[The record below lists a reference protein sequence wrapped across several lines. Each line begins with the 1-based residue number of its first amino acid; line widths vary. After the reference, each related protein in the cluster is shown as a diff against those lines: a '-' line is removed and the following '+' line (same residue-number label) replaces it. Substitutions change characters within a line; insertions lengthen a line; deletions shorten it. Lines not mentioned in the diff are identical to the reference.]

1 MKRSIIVAAL
11 VAAVV
16 GTAAFTNGVENK
28 TNMNP
33 GYLRNPSRN
42 AETKRPEAVFYN
54 IAGTGF
60 LEDGLYFDAGNQ
72 FVFKKYTNSFP
83 KGTLGYPN
91 GKDFSDT
98 TTVWLYPN
106 ADIVYKRGP
115 FAVFGNFGIYA
126 GGGKLS
132 YNDGTTVTAGALAK
146 ANPLF
151 AAAARN
157 HSVEISSM
165 TYGEQIGFTYCL
177 KNFISFSGAL
187 RLLQATQSMEL
198 KSDDATFVGVNHGNK
213 ISYDASA
220 FGVGGV
226 FGINVRPIP
235 ALTLSTQFQLHSDMK
250 YEVKNLKGNIP
261 TLASSTLPIKNGDTF
276 HTDLP
281 AALNMGAGYQVLK
294 PLYVSASFNYYFN
307 SFAQLNSV
315 LGKSDYKDSW
325 ELATGADYD
334 INDKV
339 TASLGLSYGNQG
351 TKKTVNSAFSP
362 ILDSLAIGTGV
373 EYRPIDNLT
382 LTLGLMYIQYFK
394 QDYYIPVPALGKEIE
409 TKLNKQIFMTSIG
422 ATYRLPI

>member
-11 VAAVV
+11 VAVLA
-16 GTAAFTNGVENK
+16 GAAAFADGVENK

-42 AETKRPEAVFYN
+42 AEAKRPEAVFYN

-60 LEDGLYFDAGNQ
+60 LEDGLYFDTGNQ

-83 KGTLGYPN
+83 KGAMPLYPN
-91 GKDFSDT
+91 GKDFSDKT
-98 TTVWLYPN
+98 AAWFYPN
-106 ADIVYKRGP
+106 ADIVYKHGP
-115 FAVFGNFGIYA
+115 FTVFGNFGIYA

-132 YNDGTTVTAGALAK
+132 YKDGTTATAAALATHF
-146 ANPLF
+146 PSS
-151 AAAARN
+151 ARN
-157 HSVEISSM
+157 HSVELSSM
-165 TYGEQIGFTYCL
+165 TYGEQVGFTYCL

-198 KSDDATFVGVNHGNK
+198 KSDDATFVGVNQGNK

-226 FGINVRPIP
+226 FGINVRPFP

-250 YEVKNLKGNIP
+250 YEVKNAKGM
-261 TLASSTLPIKNGDTF
+261 LSSNLGIVDGETF

-315 LGKSDYKDSW
+315 LGKSDYSDSW
-325 ELATGADYD
+325 ELAAGADYD

-339 TASLGLSYGNQG
+339 TASLGLSYGNRG
-351 TKKTVNSAFSP
+351 IKKTVNNTFNP
-362 ILDSLAIGTGV
+362 VLDSLVIGTGV

-394 QDYYIPVPALGKEIE
+394 QDYYIGGGAVE
-409 TKLNKQIFMTSIG
+409 TKLNKQVFMTSIG
-422 ATYRLPI
+422 AAYRLPI

>member
-1 MKRSIIVAAL
+1 MGGNMKRLTIVAAL
-11 VAAVV
+11 IAALA
-16 GTAAFTNGVENK
+16 GAAAFADGVENK

-60 LEDGLYFDAGNQ
+60 LEDGLYFDTGNQ

-83 KGTLGYPN
+83 KGAIPLYPN
-91 GKDFSDT
+91 GKDFSDKT
-98 TTVWLYPN
+98 AVWLYPN
-106 ADIVYKRGP
+106 ADIVYKHGP

-132 YNDGTTVTAGALAK
+132 YKDGTTATAAALATHF
-146 ANPLF
+146 PSS
-151 AAAARN
+151 ARN
-157 HSVEISSM
+157 HSVELSSM
-165 TYGEQIGFTYCL
+165 TYGEQVGFTYCL

-198 KSDDATFVGVNHGNK
+198 KSDDATFVGVNQGNK

-226 FGINVRPIP
+226 FGINVRPFP

-250 YEVKNLKGNIP
+250 YEVKNAKGM
-261 TLASSTLPIKNGDTF
+261 LSSNLGIVDGETF

-315 LGKSDYKDSW
+315 LGKSDYSDSW
-325 ELATGADYD
+325 ELAAGADYD

-339 TASLGLSYGNQG
+339 TASLGLSYGNRG
-351 TKKTVNSAFSP
+351 IKKTVNNTFNP
-362 ILDSLAIGTGV
+362 VLDSLVIGTGV

-394 QDYYIPVPALGKEIE
+394 QDYYIGGGAVE
-409 TKLNKQIFMTSIG
+409 TKLNKQVFMTSIG
-422 ATYRLPI
+422 AAYRLPI

>member
-16 GTAAFTNGVENK
+16 GAAAFANGVENK

-72 FVFKKYTNSFP
+72 FVFKKYTNSFLENAVP
-83 KGTLGYPN
+83 PDIVDK
-91 GKDFSDT
+91 KDFSDKT
-98 TTVWLYPN
+98 AVWLYPN
-106 ADIVYKRGP
+106 ADIVYKHGP

-132 YNDGTTVTAGALAK
+132 YKDGTTVTSIPLLALPGSQPK
-146 ANPLF
+146 D
-151 AAAARN
+151 
-157 HSVEISSM
+157 HSLDISSM

-187 RLLQATQSMEL
+187 RLLQATQTMEL
-198 KSDDATFVGVNHGNK
+198 KSNDSDFITYNGGDT

-261 TLASSTLPIKNGDTF
+261 TLPASTLPIKNGDTF

-351 TKKTVNSAFSP
+351 TKKAVNSAFSP
-362 ILDSLAIGTGV
+362 VLDSLAIGTGV

-382 LTLGLMYIQYFK
+382 LTLGLLYIQYFK
-394 QDYYIPVPALGKEIE
+394 QDYYIGNGAVKTE
-409 TKLNKQIFMTSIG
+409 LNKQIFMTSIG

>member
-11 VAAVV
+11 VAALA
-16 GTAAFTNGVENK
+16 GAAAFADGVENK

-60 LEDGLYFDAGNQ
+60 LEDGLYFDTGNQ

-83 KGTLGYPN
+83 KGAIPLYPN
-91 GKDFSDT
+91 GKDFSDKT
-98 TTVWLYPN
+98 AAWFYPN
-106 ADIVYKRGP
+106 ADIVYKHGP

-132 YNDGTTVTAGALAK
+132 YKDGTTATAAALATHF
-146 ANPLF
+146 PSS
-151 AAAARN
+151 ARN
-157 HSVEISSM
+157 HSVELSSM
-165 TYGEQIGFTYCL
+165 TYGEQVGFTYCL

-198 KSDDATFVGVNHGNK
+198 KSDDATFVGVNQGNK

-226 FGINVRPIP
+226 FGINVRPFP

-250 YEVKNLKGNIP
+250 YEVKNAKGM
-261 TLASSTLPIKNGDTF
+261 LSSNLGIVDGETF

-315 LGKSDYKDSW
+315 LGKSDYSDSW
-325 ELATGADYD
+325 ELAAGADYD

-339 TASLGLSYGNQG
+339 TASLGLSYGNRG
-351 TKKTVNSAFSP
+351 IKKTVNNTFNP
-362 ILDSLAIGTGV
+362 VLDSLVIGTGV

-394 QDYYIPVPALGKEIE
+394 QDYYIGGGAVE
-409 TKLNKQIFMTSIG
+409 TKLNKQVFMTSIG
-422 ATYRLPI
+422 AAYRLPI

>member
-11 VAAVV
+11 VAALA
-16 GTAAFTNGVENK
+16 GAAAFADGVENK

-42 AETKRPEAVFYN
+42 AEAKRPEAVFYN

-60 LEDGLYFDAGNQ
+60 LEDGLYFDTGNQ

-83 KGTLGYPN
+83 KGAIPLYPN
-91 GKDFSDT
+91 GKDFSDKT
-98 TTVWLYPN
+98 AVWLYPN
-106 ADIVYKRGP
+106 ADIVYKHGP

-132 YNDGTTVTAGALAK
+132 YKDGTTATAAALATHF
-146 ANPLF
+146 PSS
-151 AAAARN
+151 ARN
-157 HSVEISSM
+157 HSVELSSM
-165 TYGEQIGFTYCL
+165 TYGEQVGFTYCL

-198 KSDDATFVGVNHGNK
+198 KSDDATFVGVNQGNK

-226 FGINVRPIP
+226 FGINVRPFP

-250 YEVKNLKGNIP
+250 YEVKNAKGM
-261 TLASSTLPIKNGDTF
+261 LSSNLGIVDGETF

-315 LGKSDYKDSW
+315 LDTSDYSDSW
-325 ELATGADYD
+325 ELAAGADYD

-339 TASLGLSYGNQG
+339 TASLGLSYGNRG
-351 TKKTVNSAFSP
+351 IKKTVNNTFNSV
-362 ILDSLAIGTGV
+362 LDSLVIGTGV

-394 QDYYIPVPALGKEIE
+394 QDYSIIE
-409 TKLNKQIFMTSIG
+409 LNKQLFMTSIG

>member
-1 MKRSIIVAAL
+1 MKKSIIVAAL
-11 VAAVV
+11 VAALA
-16 GTAAFTNGVENK
+16 GAAAFADGVENK

-42 AETKRPEAVFYN
+42 AEAKRPEAVFYN

-60 LEDGLYFDAGNQ
+60 LEDGLYFDTGNQ

-83 KGTLGYPN
+83 KGAIPLYPN
-91 GKDFSDT
+91 GKDFSDKT
-98 TTVWLYPN
+98 AVWLYPN
-106 ADIVYKRGP
+106 ADIVYKHGP

-132 YNDGTTVTAGALAK
+132 CKDGTTATAAALATHF
-146 ANPLF
+146 PSS
-151 AAAARN
+151 ARN
-157 HSVEISSM
+157 HSVELSSM
-165 TYGEQIGFTYCL
+165 TYGEQVGFTYCL

-198 KSDDATFVGVNHGNK
+198 KSDDATFVGVNQGNK

-226 FGINVRPIP
+226 FGINVRPFP

-250 YEVKNLKGNIP
+250 YEVKNAKGM
-261 TLASSTLPIKNGDTF
+261 LSSNLGIVDGETF

-315 LGKSDYKDSW
+315 LEKSDYKDSW

-351 TKKTVNSAFSP
+351 TKKAVNSTFSP
-362 ILDSLAIGTGV
+362 VLDSLAIGTGV

-382 LTLGLMYIQYFK
+382 LTLGLLYIQYFK
-394 QDYYIPVPALGKEIE
+394 QDYYIGGGAVKTE
-409 TKLNKQIFMTSIG
+409 LNKQIFMTSIG

>member
-1 MKRSIIVAAL
+1 MKKSIIVAAL
-11 VAAVV
+11 VAVLA
-16 GTAAFTNGVENK
+16 GAAAFADGVENK

-42 AETKRPEAVFYN
+42 AEAKRPEAVFYN

-60 LEDGLYFDAGNQ
+60 LEDGLYFDTGNQ

-83 KGTLGYPN
+83 KGAIPLYPN
-91 GKDFSDT
+91 GKDFSDKT
-98 TTVWLYPN
+98 AVWLYPN
-106 ADIVYKRGP
+106 ADIVYKHGP

-132 YNDGTTVTAGALAK
+132 YKDGTTATAAALATHF
-146 ANPLF
+146 PSS
-151 AAAARN
+151 ARN
-157 HSVEISSM
+157 HSVELSSM
-165 TYGEQIGFTYCL
+165 TYGEQVGFTYCL

-198 KSDDATFVGVNHGNK
+198 KSDDATFVGVNQGNK

-226 FGINVRPIP
+226 FGINVRPFP

-250 YEVKNLKGNIP
+250 YEVKNAKGM
-261 TLASSTLPIKNGDTF
+261 LSSNLGIVDGETF

-315 LGKSDYKDSW
+315 LGKSDYSDSW
-325 ELATGADYD
+325 ELAAGADYD

-339 TASLGLSYGNQG
+339 TASLGLSYGNRG
-351 TKKTVNSAFSP
+351 IKKTVNNTFNP
-362 ILDSLAIGTGV
+362 VLDSLVIGTGV

-394 QDYYIPVPALGKEIE
+394 QDYYIGGGAVE
-409 TKLNKQIFMTSIG
+409 TKLNKQVFMTSIG
-422 ATYRLPI
+422 AAYRLPI

>member
-11 VAAVV
+11 VAALA
-16 GTAAFTNGVENK
+16 GAAAFADGVENK

-42 AETKRPEAVFYN
+42 AEAKRSEAVFYN

-60 LEDGLYFDAGNQ
+60 LEDGLYFDTGNQ

-83 KGTLGYPN
+83 KGAIPLYPN
-91 GKDFSDT
+91 GKDFSDKT
-98 TTVWLYPN
+98 AAWFYPN
-106 ADIVYKRGP
+106 ADIVYKHGP

-132 YNDGTTVTAGALAK
+132 YKDGTTATAAALATHF
-146 ANPLF
+146 PSS
-151 AAAARN
+151 ARN
-157 HSVEISSM
+157 HSVELSSM
-165 TYGEQIGFTYCL
+165 TYGEQVGFTYCL

-226 FGINVRPIP
+226 FGINVRPFP

-250 YEVKNLKGNIP
+250 YEVKNAKGM
-261 TLASSTLPIKNGDTF
+261 LSSNLGIVDGETF

-315 LGKSDYKDSW
+315 LGKSDYSDSW
-325 ELATGADYD
+325 ELAAGADYD

-339 TASLGLSYGNQG
+339 TASLGLSYGNRG
-351 TKKTVNSAFSP
+351 IKKTVNNTFNP
-362 ILDSLAIGTGV
+362 VLDSFVIGTGV

-394 QDYYIPVPALGKEIE
+394 QDYYIGGGAVE
-409 TKLNKQIFMTSIG
+409 TKLNKQVFMTSIG
-422 ATYRLPI
+422 AAYRLPI

>member
-11 VAAVV
+11 VAALA
-16 GTAAFTNGVENK
+16 GAAAFADGVENK

-42 AETKRPEAVFYN
+42 AEAKRPEAVFYN

-60 LEDGLYFDAGNQ
+60 LEDGLYFDTGNQ

-83 KGTLGYPN
+83 KGAIPLYSN
-91 GKDFSDT
+91 GKDFSDKT
-98 TTVWLYPN
+98 AVWLYPN
-106 ADIVYKRGP
+106 ADIVYKHGP

-132 YNDGTTVTAGALAK
+132 YKDGTTATAAALATHF
-146 ANPLF
+146 PSS
-151 AAAARN
+151 ARN
-157 HSVEISSM
+157 HSVELSSM
-165 TYGEQIGFTYCL
+165 TYGEQVGFTYCL

-198 KSDDATFVGVNHGNK
+198 KSDDATFVGVNQGNK

-226 FGINVRPIP
+226 FGINVRPFP

-250 YEVKNLKGNIP
+250 YEVKNAKGM
-261 TLASSTLPIKNGDTF
+261 LSSNLGIVDGETF

-315 LGKSDYKDSW
+315 LGKSDYSDSW

-339 TASLGLSYGNQG
+339 TASLGLSYGNRG
-351 TKKTVNSAFSP
+351 TKDTVNSALSP
-362 ILDSLAIGTGV
+362 VLDSLVIGTGV

-394 QDYYIPVPALGKEIE
+394 QDYYIGGGAVE
-409 TKLNKQIFMTSIG
+409 TKLNKQVFMTSIG
-422 ATYRLPI
+422 AAYRLPI

>member
-1 MKRSIIVAAL
+1 MKKSIIVAAL
-11 VAAVV
+11 VAVLA
-16 GTAAFTNGVENK
+16 GAAAFADGVENK

-42 AETKRPEAVFYN
+42 AEAKRPEAVFYN

-60 LEDGLYFDAGNQ
+60 LEDGLYFDTGNQ

-83 KGTLGYPN
+83 KGAMPLYPN
-91 GKDFSDT
+91 GKDFSDKT
-98 TTVWLYPN
+98 AVWLYPN
-106 ADIVYKRGP
+106 ADIVYKHGP

-132 YNDGTTVTAGALAK
+132 YKDGTTATAAALATHF
-146 ANPLF
+146 PSS
-151 AAAARN
+151 ARN
-157 HSVEISSM
+157 HSVELSSM
-165 TYGEQIGFTYCL
+165 TYGEQVGFTYCL

-198 KSDDATFVGVNHGNK
+198 KSDDATFVGVNQGNK

-226 FGINVRPIP
+226 FGINVRPFP

-250 YEVKNLKGNIP
+250 YEVKNAKGM
-261 TLASSTLPIKNGDTF
+261 LSSNLGIVDGETF

-315 LGKSDYKDSW
+315 LDTSDYSDSW
-325 ELATGADYD
+325 ELAAGADYD

-339 TASLGLSYGNQG
+339 TASLGLSYGNRG
-351 TKKTVNSAFSP
+351 TKKTVNNTFNP
-362 ILDSLAIGTGV
+362 VLDSLVIGTGV

-382 LTLGLMYIQYFK
+382 LTLGLMFIQYFK
-394 QDYYIPVPALGKEIE
+394 QDYHISVPALGRTVE
-409 TKLNKQIFMTSIG
+409 TKLNKQVFMTSIG
-422 ATYRLPI
+422 AAYRLPI

>member
-1 MKRSIIVAAL
+1 MGGNMKRLTIIAAL
-11 VAAVV
+11 IAALA
-16 GTAAFTNGVENK
+16 GAAAFADGVENK

-60 LEDGLYFDAGNQ
+60 LEDGLYFDTGNQ

-83 KGTLGYPN
+83 KGAIPLYPN
-91 GKDFSDT
+91 GKDFSDKT
-98 TTVWLYPN
+98 AVWLYPN
-106 ADIVYKRGP
+106 ADIVYKHGP

-132 YNDGTTVTAGALAK
+132 YKDGTTATAAALATHF
-146 ANPLF
+146 PSS
-151 AAAARN
+151 ARN
-157 HSVEISSM
+157 HSVELSSM
-165 TYGEQIGFTYCL
+165 TYGEQVGFTYCL

-198 KSDDATFVGVNHGNK
+198 KSDDATFVGVNQGNK

-226 FGINVRPIP
+226 FGINVRPFP

-250 YEVKNLKGNIP
+250 YEVKNAKGM
-261 TLASSTLPIKNGDTF
+261 LSSNLGIVDGETF

-315 LGKSDYKDSW
+315 LDTSDYSDSW
-325 ELATGADYD
+325 ELAAGADYD

-339 TASLGLSYGNQG
+339 TASLGLSYGNRG
-351 TKKTVNSAFSP
+351 IKKTVNNTFNSV
-362 ILDSLAIGTGV
+362 LDSLVIGTGV

-394 QDYYIPVPALGKEIE
+394 QDYYIGGGAVE
-409 TKLNKQIFMTSIG
+409 TKLNKQVFMTSIG
-422 ATYRLPI
+422 AAYRLPI

>member
-11 VAAVV
+11 VAVLA
-16 GTAAFTNGVENK
+16 GAAAFADGVENK

-42 AETKRPEAVFYN
+42 AEAKRPEAVFYN

-60 LEDGLYFDAGNQ
+60 LEDGLYFDTGNQ

-83 KGTLGYPN
+83 KGAIPLYPN
-91 GKDFSDT
+91 GKDFSDKT
-98 TTVWLYPN
+98 AVWLYPN
-106 ADIVYKRGP
+106 ADIVYKHGP

-132 YNDGTTVTAGALAK
+132 YKDGTTATAAALATHF
-146 ANPLF
+146 PSS
-151 AAAARN
+151 ARN
-157 HSVEISSM
+157 HSVELSSM
-165 TYGEQIGFTYCL
+165 TYGEQVGFTYCL

-198 KSDDATFVGVNHGNK
+198 KSDDATFVGVNQGNK

-226 FGINVRPIP
+226 FGINVRPFP

-250 YEVKNLKGNIP
+250 YEVKNAKGM
-261 TLASSTLPIKNGDTF
+261 LSSNLGIVDGETF

-315 LGKSDYKDSW
+315 LDKSDYSDSW
-325 ELATGADYD
+325 ELAAGADYD

-339 TASLGLSYGNQG
+339 TASLGLSYGNRG
-351 TKKTVNSAFSP
+351 IKKTVNDTFNP
-362 ILDSLAIGTGV
+362 VLDSFVIGTGV

-394 QDYYIPVPALGKEIE
+394 QDYYIGGGAVE
-409 TKLNKQIFMTSIG
+409 TKLNKQVFMTSIG
-422 ATYRLPI
+422 AAYRLPI

>member
-11 VAAVV
+11 VAVLA
-16 GTAAFTNGVENK
+16 GAAAFADGVENK

-42 AETKRPEAVFYN
+42 AEAKRPEAVFYN

-60 LEDGLYFDAGNQ
+60 LEDGLYFDTGNQ

-83 KGTLGYPN
+83 KGAIPLYPN
-91 GKDFSDT
+91 GKDFSDKT
-98 TTVWLYPN
+98 AVWLYPN
-106 ADIVYKRGP
+106 ADIVYKHGP

-132 YNDGTTVTAGALAK
+132 YKDGTTATAAALATHF
-146 ANPLF
+146 PSS
-151 AAAARN
+151 ARN
-157 HSVEISSM
+157 HSVELSSV
-165 TYGEQIGFTYCL
+165 TYGEQVGFTYCL

-226 FGINVRPIP
+226 FGINVRPFP

-250 YEVKNLKGNIP
+250 YEVKNAKGMLGSNLGIVD
-261 TLASSTLPIKNGDTF
+261 GETF

-315 LGKSDYKDSW
+315 FGKSDYSDSW
-325 ELATGADYD
+325 ELAAGADYD

-339 TASLGLSYGNQG
+339 TASLGLSYGNRG
-351 TKKTVNSAFSP
+351 IKKTVNNTFNP
-362 ILDSLAIGTGV
+362 VLDSLVIGTGV

-394 QDYYIPVPALGKEIE
+394 QDYYIGGGAVE
-409 TKLNKQIFMTSIG
+409 TKLNKQVFITSIG
-422 ATYRLPI
+422 AAYRLPI

>member
-11 VAAVV
+11 VAALA
-16 GTAAFTNGVENK
+16 GAAAFADGVENK

-42 AETKRPEAVFYN
+42 AEAKRPEAVFYN

-60 LEDGLYFDAGNQ
+60 LEDGLYFDTGNQ

-83 KGTLGYPN
+83 KGAIPLYPN
-91 GKDFSDT
+91 GKDFSDKT
-98 TTVWLYPN
+98 AVWLYPN
-106 ADIVYKRGP
+106 ADIVYKHGP

-132 YNDGTTVTAGALAK
+132 YKDGTTATAAALATHF
-146 ANPLF
+146 PSS
-151 AAAARN
+151 ARN
-157 HSVEISSM
+157 HSVELSSM
-165 TYGEQIGFTYCL
+165 TYGEQVGFTYCL
-177 KNFISFSGAL
+177 RNFISFSGAL

-198 KSDDATFVGVNHGNK
+198 KSDDATFVGVNQGNK

-226 FGINVRPIP
+226 FGINVRPFP

-250 YEVKNLKGNIP
+250 YEVKNAKGM
-261 TLASSTLPIKNGDTF
+261 LSSNLGIVDGETF

-315 LGKSDYKDSW
+315 LGKSDYSDSW
-325 ELATGADYD
+325 ELAAGADYD

-339 TASLGLSYGNQG
+339 TASLGLSYGNRG
-351 TKKTVNSAFSP
+351 IKKTVNNTFNP
-362 ILDSLAIGTGV
+362 VLDTLVIGTGV

-394 QDYYIPVPALGKEIE
+394 QDYYIGGGAVE
-409 TKLNKQIFMTSIG
+409 TKLNKQVFMTSIG
-422 ATYRLPI
+422 AAYRLPI

>member
-1 MKRSIIVAAL
+1 MKKSIIVAAL
-11 VAAVV
+11 VAALA
-16 GTAAFTNGVENK
+16 GAAAFADGVENK

-42 AETKRPEAVFYN
+42 AEAKRPEAVFYN

-60 LEDGLYFDAGNQ
+60 LEDGLYFDTGNQ

-83 KGTLGYPN
+83 KGAIPLYPN
-91 GKDFSDT
+91 GKDFSDKT
-98 TTVWLYPN
+98 AVWLYPN
-106 ADIVYKRGP
+106 ADIVYKHGP

-132 YNDGTTVTAGALAK
+132 YKDGTTATAAALATHF
-146 ANPLF
+146 PSS
-151 AAAARN
+151 ARN
-157 HSVEISSM
+157 HSVELSSM
-165 TYGEQIGFTYCL
+165 TYGEQVGFTYCL

-187 RLLQATQSMEL
+187 RLLHATQSMEL
-198 KSDDATFVGVNHGNK
+198 KSDDATFVGVNQGNK

-220 FGVGGV
+220 FGIGGV
-226 FGINVRPIP
+226 FGINVRPFP

-250 YEVKNLKGNIP
+250 YEVKNAKGM
-261 TLASSTLPIKNGDTF
+261 LSSNLGIVDGETF

-315 LGKSDYKDSW
+315 FGKSDYSDSW
-325 ELATGADYD
+325 ELAAGADYD

-339 TASLGLSYGNQG
+339 TASLGLSYGNRG
-351 TKKTVNSAFSP
+351 IKKTVNNTFNP
-362 ILDSLAIGTGV
+362 VLDSLVIGTGV

-394 QDYYIPVPALGKEIE
+394 QDYYIGGGAVE
-409 TKLNKQIFMTSIG
+409 TKLNKQVFMTSIG
-422 ATYRLPI
+422 AAYRLPI

>member
-11 VAAVV
+11 VAALA
-16 GTAAFTNGVENK
+16 GAAAFADGVENK

-42 AETKRPEAVFYN
+42 AEAKRPEAVFYN

-60 LEDGLYFDAGNQ
+60 LEDGLYFDTGNQ

-83 KGTLGYPN
+83 KGAIPLYPN
-91 GKDFSDT
+91 GKDFSDKT
-98 TTVWLYPN
+98 AVWLYPN
-106 ADIVYKRGP
+106 ADIVYKHGP

-132 YNDGTTVTAGALAK
+132 YKDGTTATAAALATHF
-146 ANPLF
+146 PSS
-151 AAAARN
+151 ARN
-157 HSVEISSM
+157 HSVELSSM
-165 TYGEQIGFTYCL
+165 TYGEQVGFTYCL
-177 KNFISFSGAL
+177 RNFISFSGAL

-198 KSDDATFVGVNHGNK
+198 KSDDATFVGVNQGNK

-226 FGINVRPIP
+226 FGINVRPFP

-250 YEVKNLKGNIP
+250 YEVKNAKGM
-261 TLASSTLPIKNGDTF
+261 LSSNLGIVDGETF

-315 LGKSDYKDSW
+315 LGKSDYSDSW
-325 ELATGADYD
+325 ELAAGADYD

-339 TASLGLSYGNQG
+339 TASLGLSYGNRG
-351 TKKTVNSAFSP
+351 IKKTVNNTFNP
-362 ILDSLAIGTGV
+362 VLDSFVIGTGV

-394 QDYYIPVPALGKEIE
+394 QDYYIGGGAVE
-409 TKLNKQIFMTSIG
+409 TKLNKQVFMTSIG
-422 ATYRLPI
+422 AAYRLPI

>member
-11 VAAVV
+11 VAALA
-16 GTAAFTNGVENK
+16 GAAAFADGVENK

-42 AETKRPEAVFYN
+42 AEAKRPEAVFYN

-60 LEDGLYFDAGNQ
+60 LEDGLYFDTGNQ

-83 KGTLGYPN
+83 KGAIPLYPN
-91 GKDFSDT
+91 GKDFSDKT
-98 TTVWLYPN
+98 AVWLYPN
-106 ADIVYKRGP
+106 ADIVYKHGP

-132 YNDGTTVTAGALAK
+132 YKDGTTATAAALATHF
-146 ANPLF
+146 PSS
-151 AAAARN
+151 ARN
-157 HSVEISSM
+157 HSVELSSM
-165 TYGEQIGFTYCL
+165 TYGEQVGFTYCL
-177 KNFISFSGAL
+177 RNFISFSGAL

-198 KSDDATFVGVNHGNK
+198 KSDDATFVGVNQGNK

-226 FGINVRPIP
+226 FGINVRPFP

-250 YEVKNLKGNIP
+250 YEVKNAKGM
-261 TLASSTLPIKNGDTF
+261 LSSNLGIVDGETF

-307 SFAQLNSV
+307 SFAQLDSV
-315 LGKSDYKDSW
+315 LGKSDYSDSW
-325 ELATGADYD
+325 ELAAGADYD

-339 TASLGLSYGNQG
+339 TASLGLSYGNRG
-351 TKKTVNSAFSP
+351 TKKTVNNTFNP
-362 ILDSLAIGTGV
+362 VLDSLVIGTGV

-394 QDYYIPVPALGKEIE
+394 QDYYIGGGAVE
-409 TKLNKQIFMTSIG
+409 TKLNKQVFMTSIG
-422 ATYRLPI
+422 AAYRLPI

>member
-11 VAAVV
+11 VAALA
-16 GTAAFTNGVENK
+16 GAAAFADGVENK

-42 AETKRPEAVFYN
+42 AEAKRSEAVFYN

-60 LEDGLYFDAGNQ
+60 LEDGLYFDTGNQ

-83 KGTLGYPN
+83 KGAIPLYPN
-91 GKDFSDT
+91 GKDFSDKT
-98 TTVWLYPN
+98 AVWLYPN
-106 ADIVYKRGP
+106 ADIVYKHGP

-132 YNDGTTVTAGALAK
+132 YKDGTTATAAALATHF
-146 ANPLF
+146 PSS
-151 AAAARN
+151 ARN
-157 HSVEISSM
+157 HSVELSSM
-165 TYGEQIGFTYCL
+165 TYGEQVGFTYCL
-177 KNFISFSGAL
+177 RNFISFSGAL

-226 FGINVRPIP
+226 FGINVRPFP

-250 YEVKNLKGNIP
+250 YEVKNAKGM
-261 TLASSTLPIKNGDTF
+261 LSSNLGIVDGETF

-315 LGKSDYKDSW
+315 LGKSDYSDSW
-325 ELATGADYD
+325 ELAAGADYD

-339 TASLGLSYGNQG
+339 TASLGLSYGNRG
-351 TKKTVNSAFSP
+351 IKKTVNDTFNP
-362 ILDSLAIGTGV
+362 VLDSFVIGTGV

-394 QDYYIPVPALGKEIE
+394 QDYYIGGGAVE
-409 TKLNKQIFMTSIG
+409 TKLNKQVFMTSIG
-422 ATYRLPI
+422 AAYRLPI

>member
-11 VAAVV
+11 VAALA
-16 GTAAFTNGVENK
+16 GAAAFADGVENK

-42 AETKRPEAVFYN
+42 AEAKRPEAVFYN

-60 LEDGLYFDAGNQ
+60 LEDGLYFDTGNQ

-83 KGTLGYPN
+83 KGAMPLYPN
-91 GKDFSDT
+91 GKDFSDKT
-98 TTVWLYPN
+98 AVWLYPN
-106 ADIVYKRGP
+106 ADIVYKHGP

-132 YNDGTTVTAGALAK
+132 YKDGTTATAAALATHF
-146 ANPLF
+146 PSS
-151 AAAARN
+151 ARN
-157 HSVEISSM
+157 HSVELSSM
-165 TYGEQIGFTYCL
+165 TYGEQVGFTYCL

-198 KSDDATFVGVNHGNK
+198 KSDDATFVGVNQGNK

-226 FGINVRPIP
+226 FGINVRPFP

-250 YEVKNLKGNIP
+250 YEVKNAKGM
-261 TLASSTLPIKNGDTF
+261 LSSNLGIVDGETF

-315 LGKSDYKDSW
+315 LGKSDYSDSW
-325 ELATGADYD
+325 ELAAGADYD

-339 TASLGLSYGNQG
+339 TASLGLSYGNRG
-351 TKKTVNSAFSP
+351 IKKTVNNTFNLV
-362 ILDSLAIGTGV
+362 LDSLVIGTGV

-394 QDYYIPVPALGKEIE
+394 QDYYIGGGAVE
-409 TKLNKQIFMTSIG
+409 TKLNKQVFMTSIG
-422 ATYRLPI
+422 AAYRLPI

>member
-11 VAAVV
+11 VAALA
-16 GTAAFTNGVENK
+16 GAAAFADGVENK

-42 AETKRPEAVFYN
+42 AEAKRPEAVFYN

-60 LEDGLYFDAGNQ
+60 LEDGLYFDTGNQ

-83 KGTLGYPN
+83 ANALPPDIVDE
-91 GKDFSDT
+91 KDFSDKT
-98 TTVWLYPN
+98 AAWFYPN
-106 ADIVYKRGP
+106 ADIVYKHGP
-115 FAVFGNFGIYA
+115 FTVFGNFGIYA

-132 YNDGTTVTAGALAK
+132 YKDGTTATAAALATHF
-146 ANPLF
+146 PSS
-151 AAAARN
+151 ARN
-157 HSVEISSM
+157 HSVELSSM
-165 TYGEQIGFTYCL
+165 TYGEQVGFTYCL

-198 KSDDATFVGVNHGNK
+198 KSDDATFVGVNQGNK

-226 FGINVRPIP
+226 FGINVRPFP

-250 YEVKNLKGNIP
+250 YEVKNAKGM
-261 TLASSTLPIKNGDTF
+261 LSSNLGIVDGETF

-315 LGKSDYKDSW
+315 LGKSDYSDSW
-325 ELATGADYD
+325 ELAAGADYD

-339 TASLGLSYGNQG
+339 TASLGLSYGNRG
-351 TKKTVNSAFSP
+351 IKKTVNNTFNP
-362 ILDSLAIGTGV
+362 VLDSLVIGTGV

-394 QDYYIPVPALGKEIE
+394 QDYYIGGGAVE
-409 TKLNKQIFMTSIG
+409 TKLNKQVFMTSIG
-422 ATYRLPI
+422 AAYRLPI

>member
-11 VAAVV
+11 VAVLA
-16 GTAAFTNGVENK
+16 GAAAFADGVENK

-42 AETKRPEAVFYN
+42 AEAKRPEAVFYN

-60 LEDGLYFDAGNQ
+60 LEDGLYFDTGNQ

-83 KGTLGYPN
+83 KGAIPLYPN
-91 GKDFSDT
+91 GKDFSDKT
-98 TTVWLYPN
+98 AVWLYPN
-106 ADIVYKRGP
+106 ADIVYKHGP

-132 YNDGTTVTAGALAK
+132 YKDGTTATAAALATHF
-146 ANPLF
+146 PSS
-151 AAAARN
+151 ARN
-157 HSVEISSM
+157 HSVELSSM
-165 TYGEQIGFTYCL
+165 TYGEQVGFTYCL

-198 KSDDATFVGVNHGNK
+198 KSDDATFVGVNQGNK

-226 FGINVRPIP
+226 FGINVRPFP

-250 YEVKNLKGNIP
+250 YEVKNAKGM
-261 TLASSTLPIKNGDTF
+261 LSSNLGVVDGETF

-294 PLYVSASFNYYFN
+294 PLYVSASVNYYFN

-315 LGKSDYKDSW
+315 LGKSDYSDSW
-325 ELATGADYD
+325 ELAAGADYD

-339 TASLGLSYGNQG
+339 TASLGLSYGNRG
-351 TKKTVNSAFSP
+351 IKKTVNNTFNP
-362 ILDSLAIGTGV
+362 VLDCFVIGTGV

-394 QDYYIPVPALGKEIE
+394 QDYYIGGGAVE
-409 TKLNKQIFMTSIG
+409 TKLNKQVFMTSIG
-422 ATYRLPI
+422 AAYRLPI

>member
-16 GTAAFTNGVENK
+16 GAAVFANGVENK

-83 KGTLGYPN
+83 ANAIPPDIVDK
-91 GKDFSDT
+91 KDFSDKT
-98 TTVWLYPN
+98 AVWLYPN
-106 ADIVYKRGP
+106 VDIVYKHGP

-132 YNDGTTVTAGALAK
+132 YKDGTTVTSIPLLALPGSQPK
-146 ANPLF
+146 D
-151 AAAARN
+151 
-157 HSVEISSM
+157 HSLDISSM

-187 RLLQATQSMEL
+187 RLLQATQSMKI
-198 KSDDATFVGVNHGNK
+198 KSSDPDFVLYNGGDTL
-213 ISYDASA
+213 SYDANA

-250 YEVKNLKGNIP
+250 YEVKNLKGNLPSI
-261 TLASSTLPIKNGDTF
+261 SSTLKIANGQTF

-315 LGKSDYKDSW
+315 LEKSDYKDSW

-351 TKKTVNSAFSP
+351 TKKAVNSTFSP
-362 ILDSLAIGTGV
+362 VLDSLAIGTGV

-382 LTLGLMYIQYFK
+382 LTLGLLYIQYFK
-394 QDYYIPVPALGKEIE
+394 QDYYIGGGAVKTE
-409 TKLNKQIFMTSIG
+409 LNKQIFMTSIG

>member
-11 VAAVV
+11 VAVLA
-16 GTAAFTNGVENK
+16 GAAAFADGVENK

-42 AETKRPEAVFYN
+42 AEAKRPEAVFYN

-60 LEDGLYFDAGNQ
+60 LEDGLYFDTGNQ

-83 KGTLGYPN
+83 KGAMPLYPN
-91 GKDFSDT
+91 GKDFSDKT
-98 TTVWLYPN
+98 AVWLYPN
-106 ADIVYKRGP
+106 ADIVYKHGP

-132 YNDGTTVTAGALAK
+132 YKDGTTATAAALATHF
-146 ANPLF
+146 PSS
-151 AAAARN
+151 ARN
-157 HSVEISSM
+157 HSVELSSM
-165 TYGEQIGFTYCL
+165 TYGEQVGFTYCL

-198 KSDDATFVGVNHGNK
+198 KSDVATFVGVNQGNK

-226 FGINVRPIP
+226 FGINVRPFP

-250 YEVKNLKGNIP
+250 YEVKNAKGM
-261 TLASSTLPIKNGDTF
+261 LSSNLGIVDGETF

-315 LGKSDYKDSW
+315 LGKSDYSDSW
-325 ELATGADYD
+325 ELAAGADYD

-339 TASLGLSYGNQG
+339 TASLGLSYGNRG
-351 TKKTVNSAFSP
+351 IKKTVNNTFNP
-362 ILDSLAIGTGV
+362 VLDSLVIGTGV

-394 QDYYIPVPALGKEIE
+394 QDYYIGGGAVE
-409 TKLNKQIFMTSIG
+409 TKLNKQVFMTSIG
-422 ATYRLPI
+422 AAYRLPI

>member
-11 VAAVV
+11 VAVLA
-16 GTAAFTNGVENK
+16 GAAAFADGVENK

-42 AETKRPEAVFYN
+42 AEAKRPEAVFYN

-60 LEDGLYFDAGNQ
+60 LEDGLYFDTGNQ

-83 KGTLGYPN
+83 KGAIPLYPN
-91 GKDFSDT
+91 GKDFSDKT
-98 TTVWLYPN
+98 AVWLYPN
-106 ADIVYKRGP
+106 ADIVYKHGP

-132 YNDGTTVTAGALAK
+132 YKDGTTATAAALATHF
-146 ANPLF
+146 PSS
-151 AAAARN
+151 ARN
-157 HSVEISSM
+157 HSVELSSM
-165 TYGEQIGFTYCL
+165 TYGEQVGFTYCL
-177 KNFISFSGAL
+177 RNFISFSGAL

-198 KSDDATFVGVNHGNK
+198 KSDDATFVGVNQGNK

-226 FGINVRPIP
+226 FGINVRPFP

-250 YEVKNLKGNIP
+250 YEVKNAKGM
-261 TLASSTLPIKNGDTF
+261 LSSNLGIVDGETF

-315 LGKSDYKDSW
+315 LGKSDYSDSW
-325 ELATGADYD
+325 ELAAGADYD

-339 TASLGLSYGNQG
+339 TASLGLSYGNRG
-351 TKKTVNSAFSP
+351 IKKTVNDTFNP
-362 ILDSLAIGTGV
+362 VLDSFVIGTGV

-394 QDYYIPVPALGKEIE
+394 QDYYIGGGAVE
-409 TKLNKQIFMTSIG
+409 TKLNKQVFMTSIG
-422 ATYRLPI
+422 AAYRLPI